1 VGNSPEGH
9 KESDMSKRLRF
20 SLYIVT
26 YGFSCGS
33 VVKNQPTNAGGV
45 GSIPGLGISPGE
57 GNPLQWQPTPVFL
70 PGKSH
75 GQKSLAGYSPL
86 CLNESDVT

>member
-1 VGNSPEGH
+1 MT
-9 KESDMSKRLRF
+9 KQLRI

-33 VVKNQPTNAGGV
+33 VVKNWPANAGGV

-75 GQKSLAGYSPL
+75 RQKSLAGYCPL
-86 CLNESDVT
+86 GLNESDVT